1 MFNPHIPGIHMLMYN
16 SSMTW
21 KELKD
26 RKEDSIRESTSN
38 PMVKNPNPFV
48 INGKTYNSYT
58 EYSNSDEHKDFLK
71 LEEEAREQYT
81 QKSKEYFESL
91 ETDNQL
97 LLFFY
102 ITNLIFE
109 NYFNDKG
116 SYRGLLYDKFG
127 FGPEAYSLG
136 CDSGMFS
143 LHNAISTP
151 DELEERFNKVVDYL
165 KLDMSK
171 NELNS
176 LRNIFLLGFDS
187 TKSVEKIN
195 TGQQKFD
202 FEKDPEK
209 DPE

>member
-1 MFNPHIPGIHMLMYN
+1 MLMYN

-21 KELKD
+21 KELRD

-151 DELEERFNKVVDYL
+151 DELEERFNKVVDHL
-165 KLDMSK
+165 KLNMSK

-187 TKSVEKIN
+187 TKSLEKIN

-202 FEKDPEK
+202 FEKDPE
-209 DPE
+209 

>member
-1 MFNPHIPGIHMLMYN
+1 MLMYN

-21 KELKD
+21 KELRD

-151 DELEERFNKVVDYL
+151 DELEERFNKVVDHL

-202 FEKDPEK
+202 FEKDPE
-209 DPE
+209 

>member
-58 EYSNSDEHKDFLK
+58 EYSNSDEHKEFLK

-151 DELEERFNKVVDYL
+151 DELEERFNKVVDHL

-202 FEKDPEK
+202 FEKDPE
-209 DPE
+209 

>member
-1 MFNPHIPGIHMLMYN
+1 
-16 SSMTW
+16 MTW
-21 KELKD
+21 KDIRD

-58 EYSNSDEHKDFLK
+58 EYSNSDEHKEFLK

-81 QKSKEYFESL
+81 QKAKEYFESL

-102 ITNLIFE
+102 ITNLIFK
-109 NYFNDKG
+109 NYFEDGG
-116 SYRGLLYDKFG
+116 SYRRLLYDKFG

-143 LHNAISTP
+143 LHNSISTP
-151 DELEERFNKVVDYL
+151 DELEDRFQ
-165 KLDMSK
+165 KLIKFLELDLSK
-171 NELNS
+171 EQVIS
-176 LRNIFLLGFDS
+176 ARNYFNYGFDN
-187 TKSVEKIN
+187 TKQINKIVS
-195 TGQQKFD
+195 GQLSMN
-202 FEKDPEK
+202 FEKDPE
-209 DPE
+209 